1 MYFLLK
7 MKSSPLQ
14 YILKHTWTIICWI
27 LKYIKDI
34 GLIQQRSIS
43 YRSINSLMTAKKKFL
58 SNKVV
63 YDNVYLTWKNA
74 INWKVIN
81 FVSYDNSNTID
92 AARYQFF

>member
-1 MYFLLK
+1 
-7 MKSSPLQ
+7 
-14 YILKHTWTIICWI
+14 
-27 LKYIKDI
+27 
-34 GLIQQRSIS
+34 
-43 YRSINSLMTAKKKFL
+43 MTAKKKFL